1 MAGFF
6 PQFAFPFP
14 PINQSLL
21 FLKFFPSTTMPINL
35 VFPTP
40 SASYNEV
47 WGMDNQDFYESDP
60 QELVRLGD
68 VS

>member
-1 MAGFF
+1 
-6 PQFAFPFP
+6 
-14 PINQSLL
+14 
-21 FLKFFPSTTMPINL
+21 MPINL

-40 SASYNEV
+40 SASFNEV
-47 WGMDNQDFYESDP
+47 WGMDNSDFYTSDP